1 MIVNFGEFS
10 NMKEIWKTFCA
21 KCKEAWLKT
30 RTSLK
35 DLYEKLVDDVK
46 DLLVKTLDLV
56 KDLFGNVVKA
66 LETLTLSLALGVL
79 TALFE
84 AIYDS
89 IMFAFNSLVE
99 LILGKKD

>member
-30 RTSLK
+30 RASLK
-35 DLYEKLVDDVK
+35 DLYE
-46 DLLVKTLDLV
+46 TLDLV